1 MTRPANLGD
10 LKSIEWNQLQEL
22 ADRFEKACVEA
33 GPKADLIALAGF
45 LPPLGDPLRTVALHE
60 LIKTDLEI
68 RWRRGQ
74 TIPLERYL
82 DRFPELGAATALPP
96 ELIYEEYCVRQ
107 RHGDK
112 PDLVSYQ
119 ARFPQQFAELQ
130 RLAREQ
136 PIQTVATIAPT
147 PTVTSEPP
155 PPPAASTVGAMGAA
169 GTGILQIGSGF
180 KLVKRIGSGSFGE
193 VWRAEAPGGVEV
205 AIKSISR
212 PIDHDEAKR
221 ELQALERIKN

>member
-1 MTRPANLGD
+1 MSRPADLGD

-33 GPKADLIALAGF
+33 GPKADLVDLAAF
-45 LPPLGDPLRTVALHE
+45 LPASNDPLRIVALHE

-82 DRFPELGAATALPP
+82 DRFPELGTAPTLPP

-112 PDLVSYQ
+112 PELASYE
-119 ARFPQQFAELQ
+119 ARFPQQFADIQ
-130 RLAREQ
+130 RL
-136 PIQTVATIAPT
+136 
-147 PTVTSEPP
+147 
-155 PPPAASTVGAMGAA
+155 
-169 GTGILQIGSGF
+169 
-180 KLVKRIGSGSFGE
+180 
-193 VWRAEAPGGVEV
+193 
-205 AIKSISR
+205 
-212 PIDHDEAKR
+212 
-221 ELQALERIKN
+221 

>member
-1 MTRPANLGD
+1 MTRPADLGV

-33 GPKADLIALAGF
+33 GPKADLIDLGAF

-74 TIPLERYL
+74 TVPLERYL
-82 DRFPELGAATALPP
+82 DRFPELGAAGTLPP

-112 PDLVSYQ
+112 PDLGSYQ
-119 ARFPQQFAELQ
+119 PRFPQQFAEVQ

-136 PIQTVATIAPT
+136 PIQTVATLSPAPT
-147 PTVTSEPP
+147 VIAEPA
-155 PPPAASTVGAMGAA
+155 PANTNKNPVSP
-169 GTGILQIGSGF
+169 
-180 KLVKRIGSGSFGE
+180 GE
-193 VWRAEAPGGVEV
+193 
-205 AIKSISR
+205 
-212 PIDHDEAKR
+212 
-221 ELQALERIKN
+221 L